1 VKVTHYITAAVIH
14 SQGGLFLRR
23 IVSVSLGSSKRNH
36 AFETEFMGEKFLI
49 ERIGTDGDWDKA
61 IELIRKLDGKVD
73 AFGMGGTD
81 LYIYVAGK
89 RYTINDAKRLLV
101 AKKTPMVDGSGL
113 KNTLER
119 KCILDVQ
126 RDGIMDLKGKKVLMV
141 CAVDRFGMAEAFAE
155 VGARLTL
162 GDLIYTLNIPIPLHT
177 LTMLKLVGR
186 TLAPFAVRLPFD
198 KLYPTGDKQ
207 EVIIPKHSKYYYEA
221 EVLAGDFLYIKR
233 YLPEKLNGQVVITNT
248 TTAEDMKILKQRGIS
263 RVITTT
269 PNMGG
274 RSFGTNVIEALMVA
288 LIGRPLEEISPE
300 DYYQM
305 LSNLN
310 MKPGVVDLE
319 TYNG

>member
-1 VKVTHYITAAVIH
+1 M
-14 SQGGLFLRR
+14 RR

-36 AFETEFMGEKFLI
+36 AFETDFMGQKFSI

-61 IELIRKLDGKVD
+61 IELIKELDGKVD
-73 AFGMGGTD
+73 AFGMGGID

-89 RYTINDAKRLLV
+89 KYVINDAKRLLV
-101 AKKTPMVDGSGL
+101 AKKSPMVDGSGL

-126 RDGIMDLKGKKVLMV
+126 KDGIMNLRGKKVLMV

-155 VGARLTL
+155 VGAKLTL
-162 GDLIYTLNIPIPLHT
+162 GDLIYTLNIPIPLHS
-177 LTMLKLVGR
+177 LTALKIVGR
-186 TLAPFAVRLPFD
+186 TVAPFAVRMPFD
-198 KLYPTGDKQ
+198 KLYPTGEKQ
-207 EVIIPKHSKYYYEA
+207 EVIIPKHSKYYYDA
-221 EVLAGDFLYIKR
+221 EVIAGDFLYIKR

-248 TTAEDMKILKQRGIS
+248 TTAEDMKMLKERGIS
-263 RVITTT
+263 KVITTT

-288 LIGRPLEEISPE
+288 LIGRPLEQISSQ

-305 LSNLN
+305 LSALN

-319 TYNG
+319 TYND